1 MRLIA
6 YARVSTDDQNTI
18 EEQVHKIRTFCDLH
32 DHELVGVHK
41 DHGLSAKD
49 TNRAGL
55 QSALRDLKNADGIVI
70 VKLDRLSRSVHD
82 WCRLLKQF
90 SQQNKTL
97 VSVLDSLD
105 TATAGG
111 RMVANMFAVV
121 AEWERDVIS
130 ERTKATLGHLRDQ
143 GRRISRHAP
152 FGFEADPDRPHHWKT
167 CSHEQGILSRI
178 RELHGCGLTYSD
190 IARELNEFGHTTRC
204 GTAWHRSG
212 VWRILNATQRNTQR

>member
-32 DHELVGVHK
+32 DHELVGVK
-41 DHGLSAKD
+41 SDKGSAKD
-49 TNRAGL
+49 MNRAGL
-55 QSALRDLKNADGIVI
+55 QAALRNLKDADGIVI

-82 WCRLLKQF
+82 WCELTKMLDKKKKALL
-90 SQQNKTL
+90 
-97 VSVLDSLD
+97 SVLDSLD
-105 TATAGG
+105 TTTAGG
-111 RMVANMFAVV
+111 IMVSQMFAVV
-121 AEWERDVIS
+121 AEWERRVIS
-130 ERTKATLGHLRDQ
+130 ERTKATLDHLRSQ

-167 CSHEQGILSRI
+167 CSGEQEILIKI

-190 IARELNEFGHTTRC
+190 IARQLNEFGHTTRN
-204 GTAWHRSG
+204 GTDWDRAG
-212 VWRILNATQRNTQR
+212 VWRIVNAAKRD

>member
-18 EEQVHKIRTFCDLH
+18 EEQVTKMRAFCDLH
-32 DHELVGVHK
+32 DHELVGIHK

-49 TNRAGL
+49 MNRAGL
-55 QSALRDLKNADGIVI
+55 QAALRDLKNADGIVI

-82 WCRLLKQF
+82 WCALTKMLDKQKKALL
-90 SQQNKTL
+90 
-97 VSVLDSLD
+97 SVLDSLD
-105 TATAGG
+105 TTTAGG
-111 RMVANMFAVV
+111 IMVSQMFAVV
-121 AEWERDVIS
+121 AEWERRVIS
-130 ERTKATLGHLRDQ
+130 ERTKATLAHLRSQ

-167 CSHEQGILSRI
+167 CSHEQEILIKI

-190 IARELNEFGHTTRC
+190 IARQLNEFGYTTRN
-204 GTAWHRSG
+204 GTDWDRAG
-212 VWRILNATQRNTQR
+212 VWRIVNAAKRD

>member
-18 EEQVHKIRTFCDLH
+18 EEQIAKIRAFCDLH
-32 DHELVGVHK
+32 DHELVGIHK

-49 TNRAGL
+49 MNRAGL
-55 QSALRDLKNADGIVI
+55 QAALRDLKNADGIVI

-82 WCRLLKQF
+82 WCELTKMLDKQKKALL
-90 SQQNKTL
+90 
-97 VSVLDSLD
+97 SVLDSLD

-111 RMVANMFAVV
+111 IMVCQMFAVV
-121 AEWERDVIS
+121 AEWERRVIS
-130 ERTKATLGHLRDQ
+130 ERTKATLDHLRSQ
-143 GRRISRHAP
+143 GRRISRYAP

-167 CSHEQGILSRI
+167 CSGEQEILTRI

-190 IARELNEFGHTTRC
+190 IARKLNEFGYTTRN
-204 GTAWHRSG
+204 GTDWDRAG
-212 VWRILNATQRNTQR
+212 VWRIVNAVKRD